1 MPDEACRRQ
10 ESTGAPAAETYPLDR
25 GGYHRLLMSP
35 CQPLRR
41 LVASAVLA
49 LVLLAPQAH
58 GQSTLRLP
66 WPVFGKIPS
75 ATYDE
80 KGHRVGDARL
90 DIMKLPGGNTYIM
103 ASTGIA
109 GAESMTLSAEL
120 TPDDGGLTLRPL
132 WQMSHSYDK
141 KGNSLGVMFID
152 HDKGEAFCSH
162 EDGNP
167 APPDKLLIPQPD
179 RVAHV
184 VLNLLFLPLARGET
198 DEIKFQFLL
207 CALGPRFV
215 DAKATVANHLPGRDG
230 GDPLV
235 EVHYELDL
243 NPVLA
248 ALARPF
254 LPQFAFWFDPLA
266 RDPWV
271 AHRMPLASKGPAVL
285 ILRAGVPPSALKAEP

>member
-1 MPDEACRRQ
+1 MPC
-10 ESTGAPAAETYPLDR
+10 
-25 GGYHRLLMSP
+25 
-35 CQPLRR
+35 CQPLWRV
-41 LVASAVLA
+41 VASAALA
-49 LVLLAPQAH
+49 LALLASRAQAE
-58 GQSTLRLP
+58 STLRLP
-66 WPVFGKIPS
+66 WPAVFGRIPS

-90 DIMKLPGGNTYIM
+90 DIMELSNGNTYVM
-103 ASTGIA
+103 ASSGIA
-109 GAESMTLSAEL
+109 GAEAMVLSAEL
-120 TPDDGGLTLRPL
+120 TPDDGGVALRPL

-141 KGNSLGVMFID
+141 QGKSLGVMFID
-152 HDKGEAFCSH
+152 HEKGEAFCSH

-167 APPDKLLIPQPD
+167 APPDKLLIPSPD

-184 VLNLLFLPLARGET
+184 VLNLLFLPLARGEA

-215 DAKATVANHLPGRDG
+215 DAKATVARHLPGHDG
-230 GDPLV
+230 TDPLV
-235 EVHYELDL
+235 EVRYELDL

-248 ALARPF
+248 TLARPF

-285 ILRAGVPPSALKAEP
+285 ILRSGVPPSALQTDP